1 MCRHPS
7 ARSHIACSQPLP
19 SGRYCELAMADEPS
33 TLIILKW
40 ALENPEKSALGM
52 VMLAGVW
59 QWLREFRRVGRGDNE
74 RDSVL
79 DTLMKEI
86 IELRKDRDNL
96 ADENRE
102 LRKEIRESRRRNG
115 SDPNSGRPPSN

>member
-1 MCRHPS
+1 
-7 ARSHIACSQPLP
+7 
-19 SGRYCELAMADEPS
+19 MADEPS

>member
-1 MCRHPS
+1 MT
-7 ARSHIACSQPLP
+7 
-19 SGRYCELAMADEPS
+19 DEPS

-59 QWLREFRRVGRGDNE
+59 QWWREFRRVERGDNE
-74 RDSVL
+74 RDSVM

-86 IELRKDRDNL
+86 TELRKDRDTL
-96 ADENRE
+96 SDENRE
-102 LRKEIRESRRRNG
+102 LRKELRESRRHN
-115 SDPNSGRPPSN
+115 GRPPST